1 MLTNMS
7 TDAHLANLPRLQM
20 LFCCLM
26 IACELLVLVPR
37 PAFAILRL
45 RGHAAAHK
53 QREDVPFKV
62 ARDGVHHVA
71 HYVLG
76 QVEQRNMVERRK
88 LLDAGG
94 LVRRLGL
101 WTFVPLLADCVPHEG
116 GMRPERRGRTG
127 LDTAKADRVKTKSVV
142 GREVPPEVAPLLA
155 VDFRRWLGLVRTP
168 VAYLVVGA
176 RHLGLGRVISTP
188 AQ

>member
-1 MLTNMS
+1 
-7 TDAHLANLPRLQM
+7 
-20 LFCCLM
+20 
-26 IACELLVLVPR
+26 
-37 PAFAILRL
+37 
-45 RGHAAAHK
+45 
-53 QREDVPFKV
+53 
-62 ARDGVHHVA
+62 
-71 HYVLG
+71 
-76 QVEQRNMVERRK
+76 MVERRK

-101 WTFVPLLADCVPHEG
+101 RTVVPLLADGVPQEG

-127 LDTAKADRVKTKSVV
+127 LDTAKADNVFAKSVV

-176 RHLGLGRVISTP
+176 RHLRLGRVISTP